1 MTVTATP
8 HQVTAA
14 CCRTGQIVVRRYKPC
29 GWQAI
34 ATGPRPH
41 VLKALRD
48 HARRDRSGAFCVPG
62 IEEAANDQAAA
73 EAHAAFRLV
82 LAQDLDK
89 SLNRQTGGM
98 FQEQTP

>member
-14 CCRTGQIVVRRYKPC
+14 CCRTGQIVVRRYMPQ

-41 VLKALRD
+41 LLKALRD
-48 HARRDRSGAFCVPG
+48 HARRDRSGTLCVPG
-62 IEEAANDQAAA
+62 MEAAGTDQAAA
-73 EAHAAFRLV
+73 DALAAFRAI
-82 LAQDLDK
+82 LAQDLAT